1 MKDLDMNARF
11 RPKDANTH
19 YEELEQYSVTRTKEI
34 SGMSAPYIKITDRCG
49 RLVSRLVLLLGT
61 VKPHSLQ
68 DAIIRDLMADV
79 FDFLYE
85 SRPLIMAGKLNVA
98 FPLARRAYE
107 SLSLLHLCAI
117 DKTWAVRWHEGKE
130 ISNGVIRKELA
141 KHPMGQPEEIMR
153 EAYKFFCSATHPN
166 RVLIPQRFLG
176 EGNQYVLGVIG
187 EPDLLLI
194 VDYCMKTLAMWIW
207 LLRIVVY
214 FYRSVIAE
222 RDKDHFEALQQAH
235 NEAKKVHEWLVANY
249 SRLLGEFQS
258 AREQPGAPSKIP

>member
-1 MKDLDMNARF
+1 MNARF
-11 RPKDANTH
+11 RPKEANKE
-19 YEELEQYSVTRTKEI
+19 YEELGQYSAQRSKEI

-49 RLVSRLVLLLGT
+49 RLISRLVLLLGT
-61 VKPHSLQ
+61 VKPLNLQ
-68 DAIIRDLMADV
+68 DVVIRDLMADV

-117 DKTWAVRWHEGKE
+117 DKAWAGKWHEGKE
-130 ISNGVIRKELA
+130 ISNGAIRKELA

-153 EAYKFFCSATHPN
+153 DAYKFFCTATHPN

-187 EPDLLLI
+187 QPDLLLI

-207 LLRIVVY
+207 LIGTSGY
-214 FYRSVIAE
+214 FYRRVIAE
-222 RDKDHFEALQQAH
+222 QDKDYFEAVQQAH
-235 NEAKKVHEWLVANY
+235 NEAKKVQEWLLANY
-249 SRLLGEFQS
+249 NRLLGEFQS
-258 AREQPGAPSKIP
+258 AHEQSGAASKIPE

>member
-153 EAYKFFCSATHPN
+153 EA
-166 RVLIPQRFLG
+166 
-176 EGNQYVLGVIG
+176 
-187 EPDLLLI
+187 
-194 VDYCMKTLAMWIW
+194 
-207 LLRIVVY
+207 
-214 FYRSVIAE
+214 IAE

-249 SRLLGEFQS
+249 NRLLGEFQS